1 MLGEAAH
8 PRPKSIV
15 ETVLSLFAEVRP
27 GEGASVLLLT
37 LNVFLLLLSYYLL
50 KTVREP
56 LILSLNGGAELS
68 SYSYVAQALLLL
80 GIIPAYGAFASRVG
94 RIRLITWVT
103 LIFVSNLLLFYALGV
118 GGWAYEGIVFFIWVG
133 IFNVLIVAQ
142 FWSFAN
148 DLYSQ
153 THGKRLFPVI
163 AVGGS
168 LGSLVG
174 AKAAAMMFHQTGP
187 YRLMLIAAGLLVVGI
202 LISRII
208 HHRASVDQVHF
219 GAPPSEVPLAK
230 TGALE
235 LLVRDRYLLFIGLMV
250 LLLNIVNS
258 TGEFLLRKF
267 VVAEAARTVGSS
279 DAARQAFIGVFYGNY
294 EVWYNS
300 VGLVLQMFLV
310 SRLFRYAGVR
320 AALFVLPCI
329 ALGSYAVLLAL
340 PFLPVMRWAK
350 IVENG
355 VDYSVQNTTVHA
367 LFLPTSR
374 EAKYKAKAAIDTF
387 FKRAGDVLQAGI
399 IYAGTGLALGI
410 KGFMAIN
417 LSLILVWLVVAW
429 GIARKYRRIGSRDDK
444 RDAELRSA
452 EGVVPPAAAPRP
464 AGVA

>member
-1 MLGEAAH
+1 MSSA
-8 PRPKSIV
+8 
-15 ETVLSLFAEVRP
+15 ETADSGRKNIAERALSVLAEVRA
-27 GEGASVLLLT
+27 GEGAGVLLLA

-56 LILSLNGGAELS
+56 LILTLKGGAELS
-68 SYSYVAQALLLL
+68 SYSYAAQALLLL
-80 GIIPAYGAFASRVG
+80 GIVPAYGALASRVG

-103 LIFVSNLLLFYALGV
+103 LIFASNLLLFYALGV
-118 GGWAYEGIVFFIWVG
+118 AGWAYEGIVFFIWVG

-148 DLYSQ
+148 DLYSESR
-153 THGKRLFPVI
+153 GKRLFPAI
-163 AVGGS
+163 AVGAS

-174 AKAAAMMFHQTGP
+174 AKAAAMMMSRTGP
-187 YRLMLIAAGLLVVGI
+187 YKLMLIAAGLLVVCI

-208 HHRASVDQVHF
+208 HYRAAGDRVHF
-219 GAPPSEVPLAK
+219 SSGPAEVPLAK

-235 LLVRDRYLLFIGLMV
+235 LLMRDRYLLFIALMI

-258 TGEFLLRKF
+258 SGEFLLRKF
-267 VVAEAARTVGSS
+267 VVAEAVRVAGSS
-279 DAARQAFIGVFYGNY
+279 EAAQQVFIAVFYGNY

-300 VGLVLQMFLV
+300 VGLVLQMFAV

-320 AALFVLPCI
+320 AALFVLPGI
-329 ALGSYAVLLAL
+329 ALGSYSLLLWL
-340 PFLPVMRWAK
+340 PLLPVMRWAK

-355 VDYSVQNTTVHA
+355 VDYSVQNTTVQA

-399 IYAGTGLALGI
+399 VKVGALLELGI
-410 KGFMAIN
+410 TGFVVIN
-417 LSLILVWLVVAW
+417 LVLTLVWLGVAV
-429 GIARKYRRIGSRDDK
+429 GIARKYRRR
-444 RDAELRSA
+444 AQE
-452 EGVVPPAAAPRP
+452 EPPAIP
-464 AGVA
+464 AGAAIAGSSTA

>member
-1 MLGEAAH
+1 ME
-8 PRPKSIV
+8 KF
-15 ETVLSLFAEVRP
+15 LSLLAEVRA

-56 LILSLNGGAELS
+56 LILTVKGGAELT

-80 GIIPAYGAFASRVG
+80 GIIPAYGALASRVG

-103 LIFVSNLLLFYALGV
+103 LIFASNLLLFYALGV

-148 DLYSQ
+148 DLYSES
-153 THGKRLFPVI
+153 HGKRLFPVI
-163 AVGGS
+163 AVGAS

-174 AKAAAMMFHQTGP
+174 AKAAAMTMHRTGP
-187 YRLMLIAAGLLVVGI
+187 YTLMLIAAALLVVCI
-202 LISRII
+202 LISRVI
-208 HHRASVDQVHF
+208 HHRASGDRIHF
-219 GAPPSEVPLAK
+219 ASGPAEAPLAR

-235 LLVRDRYLLFIGLMV
+235 LLMRDRYLLFIALLV

-258 TGEFLLRKF
+258 TGEFMLRKF
-267 VVAEAARTVGSS
+267 VVAEAARVAGAS
-279 DAARQAFIGVFYGNY
+279 DAARQVFIGVFYGNY
-294 EVWYNS
+294 EVWYNTL
-300 VGLVLQMFLV
+300 GLLVQMFLV

-329 ALGSYAVLLAL
+329 ALGSYSMLMAMPIL
-340 PFLPVMRWAK
+340 PIMRWAK

-355 VDYSVQNTTVHA
+355 VDYSLQNTTVHA

-399 IYAGTGLALGI
+399 IFAGTALALGI
-410 KGFMAIN
+410 KGFMVIN
-417 LSLILVWLVVAW
+417 LIMILVWLVVAA
-429 GIARKYRRIGSRDDK
+429 GIARRYHRPLS
-444 RDAELRSA
+444 S
-452 EGVVPPAAAPRP
+452 PAAGITPAPSD
-464 AGVA
+464 AVVQTGTA

>member
-1 MLGEAAH
+1 MSSA
-8 PRPKSIV
+8 
-15 ETVLSLFAEVRP
+15 ETADPGRKNLAERALSVLAEVRA
-27 GEGASVLLLT
+27 GEGAGVLLLA

-56 LILSLNGGAELS
+56 LILTLKGGAELS
-68 SYSYVAQALLLL
+68 SYSYAAQALLLL
-80 GIIPAYGAFASRVG
+80 GIVPAYGALASRVS

-103 LIFVSNLLLFYALGV
+103 LIFASNLLLFYALGV
-118 GGWAYEGIVFFIWVG
+118 AGWAYEGIVFFIWVG

-148 DLYSQ
+148 DLYSESR
-153 THGKRLFPVI
+153 GKRLFPAI
-163 AVGGS
+163 AVGAS

-174 AKAAAMMFHQTGP
+174 AKAAAMMMSRTGS
-187 YRLMLIAAGLLVVGI
+187 YALMLIAAGLLVVCI
-202 LISRII
+202 LISHII
-208 HHRASVDQVHF
+208 NSRAAGDRVHF
-219 GAPPSEVPLAK
+219 ASGPAELPLAK

-235 LLVRDRYLLFIGLMV
+235 LLMRDRYLLFIAVLI

-267 VVAEAARTVGSS
+267 VVAEAIRVAGSS
-279 DAARQAFIGVFYGNY
+279 EAAQQVFIGVFYGNY

-300 VGLVLQMFLV
+300 VGLVLQMFAV

-329 ALGSYAVLLAL
+329 ALGSYSLLLWL
-340 PFLPVMRWAK
+340 PLLPVMRWAK

-355 VDYSVQNTTVHA
+355 VDYSVQNTTVQA

-374 EAKYKAKAAIDTF
+374 VAKYKAKAAIDTF

-399 IYAGTGLALGI
+399 VKVGALLELGI
-410 KGFMAIN
+410 TGFVVIN
-417 LSLILVWLVVAW
+417 LVLTLVWLGVAV
-429 GIARKYRRIGSRDDK
+429 GIARKYR
-444 RDAELRSA
+444 LRTQ
-452 EGVVPPAAAPRP
+452 EEPPAIP
-464 AGVA
+464 AGTAIAGSSSA

>member
-1 MLGEAAH
+1 MGAQRFPLKPAE
-8 PRPKSIV
+8 PKSIA
-15 ETVLSLFAEVRP
+15 EKVLSLLAEVRA
-27 GEGASVLLLT
+27 GEGVSVLLLT

-56 LILSLNGGAELS
+56 LILTLKSGAELT
-68 SYSYVAQALLLL
+68 SYSYVVQALLLL
-80 GIIPAYGAFASRVG
+80 GIIPAYGALASRVG

-118 GGWAYEGIVFFIWVG
+118 AGWAYEGVVFFIWVG

-148 DLYSQ
+148 DLYSES
-153 THGKRLFPVI
+153 HGKRLFPVI

-174 AKAAAMMFHQTGP
+174 AKAAAMMMRDISSYT
-187 YRLMLIAAGLLVVGI
+187 LMLIAAGLLVVCL
-202 LISRII
+202 LISRVI
-208 HHRASVDQVHF
+208 HGRAARDRVHF
-219 GAPPSEVPLAK
+219 ASGPAEIPLAK

-235 LLVRDRYLLFIGLMV
+235 LLARDRYLLLIGLLV

-267 VVAEAARTVGSS
+267 VVAEAARIAGSS

-300 VGLVLQMFLV
+300 VGLGLQMFAV
-310 SRLFRYAGVR
+310 SRLFRHAGVR

-329 ALGSYAVLLAL
+329 ALGSYSLLLFL
-340 PFLPVMRWAK
+340 PFLPVMRWVK

-355 VDYSVQNTTVHA
+355 VDYSVQSTTVHA
-367 LFLPTSR
+367 LFLSTSR

-399 IYAGTGLALGI
+399 VFAGTSLALGI
-410 KGFMAIN
+410 QGFM
-417 LSLILVWLVVAW
+417 LVTLILTLLWLAVAV
-429 GIARKYRRIGSRDDK
+429 GIASKHRRRPSLNSGAHSG
-444 RDAELRSA
+444 AHT
-452 EGVVPPAAAPRP
+452 GPPEAA
-464 AGVA
+464 VAQSETA

>member
-1 MLGEAAH
+1 MPGAEGAESES
-8 PRPKSIV
+8 KSIA
-15 ETVLSLFAEVRP
+15 ERLLSLLAEVRA
-27 GEGASVLLLT
+27 GEGANVLLLA

-56 LILSLNGGAELS
+56 LILTLKGGAELT
-68 SYSYVAQALLLL
+68 SYSYAIQALLLL
-80 GIIPAYGAFASRVG
+80 AIVPAYGAFASRVG

-103 LIFVSNLLLFYALGV
+103 LVFVSNLVMFYALGE
-118 GGWAYEGIVFFIWVG
+118 GGWAYEGVVFFIWVG

-148 DLYSQ
+148 DLYSES
-153 THGKRLFPVI
+153 HGRRLFPVI
-163 AVGGS
+163 AVGAS

-174 AKAAAMMFHQTGP
+174 AKAAAMMMHATGP
-187 YRLMLIAAGLLVVGI
+187 YRLMLVAAGVLVVCV
-202 LISRII
+202 LISRRI
-208 HHRASVDQVHF
+208 HFRAAGDRVHAS
-219 GAPPSEVPLAK
+219 GPAEAPLAK

-235 LLVRDRYLLFIGLMV
+235 LLVRDRYLLFIALLI

-267 VVAEAARTVGSS
+267 VVAEAARVAGSS
-279 DAARQAFIGVFYGNY
+279 DAARQVFIGVFYGNY

-300 VGLVLQMFLV
+300 VGLVLQMFVV

-329 ALGSYAVLLAL
+329 ALGSYSLLLGL
-340 PFLPVMRWAK
+340 PLLPVMRWVK

-355 VDYSVQNTTVHA
+355 VDYSVQNTTVNA
-367 LFLPTSR
+367 LFLTTSR

-399 IYAGTGLALGI
+399 ILAGTALAFGI
-410 KGFMAIN
+410 KGFLAAN
-417 LSLILVWLVVAW
+417 LVMTLVWLAVAV
-429 GIARKYRRIGSRDDK
+429 GITRAHKKNHERQTEMRT
-444 RDAELRSA
+444 AEASA
-452 EGVVPPAAAPRP
+452 P

>member
-1 MLGEAAH
+1 MSSAETADSG
-8 PRPKSIV
+8 RKSIA
-15 ETVLSLFAEVRP
+15 ERALSVLAEVRA
-27 GEGASVLLLT
+27 GEGAGVLLLA

-56 LILSLNGGAELS
+56 LILTLKGGAELS
-68 SYSYVAQALLLL
+68 SYSYAVQALLLL
-80 GIIPAYGAFASRVG
+80 AIVPAYGALASRVG

-103 LIFVSNLLLFYALGV
+103 LIFASNLLLFYALGV

-148 DLYSQ
+148 DLYSESR
-153 THGKRLFPVI
+153 GKRLFPAI
-163 AVGGS
+163 AVGAS

-174 AKAAAMMFHQTGP
+174 AKAAAMMMYRTGP
-187 YRLMLIAAGLLVVGI
+187 YKLMLIAAGLLVVCI
-202 LISRII
+202 LISHII
-208 HHRASVDQVHF
+208 NSRAAGDRVHF
-219 GAPPSEVPLAK
+219 ASGPAEVPLAK

-235 LLVRDRYLLFIGLMV
+235 LLMRDRYLLFIALLI

-267 VVAEAARTVGSS
+267 VVAEAARLAGSS
-279 DAARQAFIGVFYGNY
+279 DEARQAFIGVFYGNY

-300 VGLVLQMFLV
+300 VGLVLQMFAV

-320 AALFVLPCI
+320 GALFVLPFI
-329 ALGSYAVLLAL
+329 ALGSYSLLLWL
-340 PFLPVMRWAK
+340 PLLPVMRWAK

-355 VDYSVQNTTVHA
+355 VDYSVQNTTVQA

-399 IYAGTGLALGI
+399 VKMGALLELGI
-410 KGFMAIN
+410 TGFVVIN
-417 LSLILVWLVVAW
+417 LVLTLVWLGVAV
-429 GIARKYRRIGSRDDK
+429 GIARAHRRRTQV
-444 RDAELRSA
+444 E
-452 EGVVPPAAAPRP
+452 PRAIP
-464 AGVA
+464 AGTAVVGSSTA